1 MRFPAYYSDV
11 WFLDEPKACFFALRI
26 SLLTPFNPPFEVNT
40 TLYVFLAMLRETLSD
55 RIALPFQ
62 GVKEVEFD

>member
-1 MRFPAYYSDV
+1 MHAFPCV
-11 WFLDEPKACFFALRI
+11 LFGRLVLGRI

-40 TLYVFLAMLRETLSD
+40 TLYVFLATLRETLSD